1 MNNMQKKYLDRE
13 RDQIKVRLSSEGA
26 RNVRDSDNRIHSS
39 ISPLSL
45 TVKLKI
51 KYLARGRNSKG
62 NYYHYFH
69 SVDPGPGYGFV
80 AILLEASQGQKGSK

>member
-1 MNNMQKKYLDRE
+1 MNSMQKKYLDRE

-51 KYLARGRNSKG
+51 KYLVNLYYMPKREIFIKG
-62 NYYHYFH
+62 CRLYNT
-69 SVDPGPGYGFV
+69 GQ
-80 AILLEASQGQKGSK
+80 SQEGNKCSW

>member
-1 MNNMQKKYLDRE
+1 MNNRQNKYLYRE

-51 KYLARGRNSKG
+51 KYLVNLYWMSKREIFIQCCRLYNTGQSQEG
-62 NYYHYFH
+62 NKC
-69 SVDPGPGYGFV
+69 SW
-80 AILLEASQGQKGSK
+80 